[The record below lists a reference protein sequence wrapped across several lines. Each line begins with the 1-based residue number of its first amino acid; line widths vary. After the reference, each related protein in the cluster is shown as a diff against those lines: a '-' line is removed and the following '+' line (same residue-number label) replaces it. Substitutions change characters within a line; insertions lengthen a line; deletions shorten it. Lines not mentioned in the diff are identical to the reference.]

1 MKCASSVK
9 FAGAM
14 RAVPV
19 EAAAR
24 STTVARLVREQTGGS
39 TRPSVSVT
47 RSPARTLRKAD
58 MCWQPG
64 KARVH

>member
-1 MKCASSVK
+1 
-9 FAGAM
+9 M

-24 STTVARLVREQTGGS
+24 STTVARLVREQTGEI

-47 RSPARTLRKAD
+47 RSPAKTLRKAD
-58 MCWQPG
+58 MYKQRG
-64 KARVH
+64 NNLISG

>member
-1 MKCASSVK
+1 
-9 FAGAM
+9 M

-24 STTVARLVREQTGGS
+24 STTVARLVREQTGGI

-47 RSPARTLRKAD
+47 RSPAKTLRKAD
-58 MCWQPG
+58 MC
-64 KARVH
+64 

>member
-1 MKCASSVK
+1 M
-9 FAGAM
+9 
-14 RAVPV
+14 AVPV

-47 RSPARTLRKAD
+47 RSPVRTLRKAD
-58 MCWQPG
+58 MY
-64 KARVH
+64 